1 MSTASPIGFFERY
14 LSLWVALCIAAGI
27 GLGSAFPAL
36 FQSLAGWEYGSVN
49 FIVAVAK
56 DDVAD
61 ISGQCATSGTHEGE
75 LHNSSNWDQ

>member
-1 MSTASPIGFFERY
+1 MSTASPIGLFERY

-49 FIVAVAK
+49 FIVAVLIFHYCFIDLIVIGSRGHK
-56 DDVAD
+56 
-61 ISGQCATSGTHEGE
+61 
-75 LHNSSNWDQ
+75 LN